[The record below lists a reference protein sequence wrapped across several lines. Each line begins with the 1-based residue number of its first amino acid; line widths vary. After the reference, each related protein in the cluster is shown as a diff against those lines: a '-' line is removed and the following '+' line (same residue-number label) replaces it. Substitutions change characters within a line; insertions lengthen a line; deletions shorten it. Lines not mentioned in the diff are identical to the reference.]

1 MIGRQAAH
9 ELSRT
14 LDLSAPV
21 DLRPVVSHLGL
32 EVIDWPFAGRLREVI
47 VDGVI
52 GVDMRLP
59 RPWVRWLV
67 AHAVGHHLLHT
78 GACFSL
84 DSWRWV
90 SRVKAERQA
99 EEFAAALLMPEA
111 PLGSVSPEGMARRL
125 GVPVSKLPGAWGGGA
140 G

>member
-1 MIGRQAAH
+1 MIGRQAAD

-14 LDLSAPV
+14 LELTLPV
-21 DLRPVVSHLGL
+21 DLRPVISHLGL
-32 EVIDWPFAGRLREVI
+32 EVVHWPFAGRLREVI
-47 VDGVI
+47 FDGVI

-59 RPWVRWLV
+59 KPWVRWLV

-78 GACFSL
+78 DACFYL

-99 EEFAAALLMPEA
+99 EEFATALLTPAA
-111 PLGSVSPEGMARRL
+111 PMDGVSPERAARRL
-125 GVPVSKLPGAWGGGA
+125 GVPVSKLPGAWGGG
-140 G
+140 GG